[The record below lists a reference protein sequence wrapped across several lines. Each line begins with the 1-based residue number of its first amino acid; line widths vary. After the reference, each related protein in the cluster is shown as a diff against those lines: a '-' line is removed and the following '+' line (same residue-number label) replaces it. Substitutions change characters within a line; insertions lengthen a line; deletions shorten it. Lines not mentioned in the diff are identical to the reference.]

1 MGALHSPFSRGAVRL
16 MGGCV
21 CGGIV
26 GWEAPVGPSGPFV
39 AAKVTPSP
47 RTSMHGPRCTL
58 NNPSKQATCRHSRF
72 PNRRNLC
79 SL

>member
-1 MGALHSPFSRGAVRL
+1 

-47 RTSMHGPRCTL
+47 RTSMHLEQPVKTSDL
-58 NNPSKQATCRHSRF
+58 SAFALSKSQESVLVIETPQDA
-72 PNRRNLC
+72 
-79 SL
+79 